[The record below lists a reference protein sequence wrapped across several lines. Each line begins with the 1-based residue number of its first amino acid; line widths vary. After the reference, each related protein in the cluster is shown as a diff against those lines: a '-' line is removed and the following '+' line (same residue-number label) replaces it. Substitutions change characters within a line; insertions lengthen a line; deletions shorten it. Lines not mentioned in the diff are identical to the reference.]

1 MSTSTM
7 NAQDVANYLQAHPA
21 FFEEH
26 AELLAAI
33 QLTSPH
39 SHRAVSL
46 QERQMEILR
55 DKNKHLELKLS
66 DLMRHGNENDRTQQ
80 RVHAW
85 TTRLLG
91 EADTHALP
99 YGVQDGLREIF
110 DVPAVAL
117 RVWQV
122 GEEFAHLE
130 VAQGVSE
137 EVRLFAAGL
146 RAPYCGANA
155 GFEAAGWLD
164 TSDTGGAPIESLAI
178 VTLRVPERGDVVV
191 GPMGRIA
198 AKHHRLR
205 GGRGGG
211 QSQAREQQD
220 GETTEAWNHLRINA
234 TSRADPSRKLR
245 RSRGLA
251 RGG

>member
-85 TTRLLG
+85 TARLLG
-91 EADTHALP
+91 GRHAC
-99 YGVQDGLREIF
+99 
-110 DVPAVAL
+110 VAL
-117 RVWQV
+117 CR
-122 GEEFAHLE
+122 
-130 VAQGVSE
+130 
-137 EVRLFAAGL
+137 
-146 RAPYCGANA
+146 
-155 GFEAAGWLD
+155 AGW
-164 TSDTGGAPIESLAI
+164 SA
-178 VTLRVPERGDVVV
+178 
-191 GPMGRIA
+191 
-198 AKHHRLR
+198 
-205 GGRGGG
+205 
-211 QSQAREQQD
+211 
-220 GETTEAWNHLRINA
+220 
-234 TSRADPSRKLR
+234 
-245 RSRGLA
+245 
-251 RGG
+251 

>member
-66 DLMRHGNENDRTQQ
+66 ELMRHGNENDRTQQ

-85 TTRLLG
+85 TTRLLA
-91 EADTHALP
+91 EADSHALP
-99 YGVQDGLREIF
+99 YAVQDGLREIF
-110 DVPAVAL
+110 EVPAVAL

-137 EVRLFAAGL
+137 DVRVFAAGL
-146 RAPYCGANA
+146 RAPYCGANE

-164 TSDTGGAPIESLAI
+164 TAEAGGEPIQSVAI
-178 VTLRVPERGDVVV
+178 VTLRVPVRGDAGASAAPAFGLLVL
-191 GPMGRIA
+191 GSPDARRFHDGMGTTYLAQIGELA
-198 AKHHRLR
+198 AAALNRLR
-205 GGRGGG
+205 
-211 QSQAREQQD
+211 D
-220 GETTEAWNHLRINA
+220 
-234 TSRADPSRKLR
+234 
-245 RSRGLA
+245 
-251 RGG
+251 

>member
-66 DLMRHGNENDRTQQ
+66 DLVRHGNENDRTQQ

-99 YGVQDGLREIF
+99 YAVQNGLREIF
-110 DVPAVAL
+110 EVPAVAL

-122 GEEFAHLE
+122 GEEFSHLE

-137 EVRLFAAGL
+137 DVRVFASGL
-146 RAPYCGANA
+146 RAPYCGENA

-164 TSDTGGAPIESLAI
+164 TSETGEAI
-178 VTLRVPERGDVVV
+178 QSVAIAALRVPVRSTSGGDADAASAPAFGLLVL
-191 GPMGRIA
+191 GSPDARRFHDGMGTTYLAQIGELA
-198 AKHHRLR
+198 AAALNRLR
-205 GGRGGG
+205 
-211 QSQAREQQD
+211 D
-220 GETTEAWNHLRINA
+220 
-234 TSRADPSRKLR
+234 
-245 RSRGLA
+245 
-251 RGG
+251 

>member
-1 MSTSTM
+1 MSTM

-21 FFEEH
+21 FFEDH

-66 DLMRHGNENDRTQQ
+66 DLVRHGNENDRTQQ
-80 RVHAW
+80 RIHAW
-85 TTRLLG
+85 TACLVG
-91 EADTHALP
+91 EADSHALP
-99 YGVQDGLREIF
+99 YTVQDGLREIF
-110 DVPAVAL
+110 EVPAVAL

-122 GEEFAHLE
+122 AEEFAHME

-146 RAPYCGANA
+146 RAPYCGPNA
-155 GFEAAGWLD
+155 GFEAAGWLELP
-164 TSDTGGAPIESLAI
+164 GAVGSVADAI
-178 VTLRVPERGDVVV
+178 QSVAIITLRVPVRDDADASAAPAFGLLVLGSPDARRFHD
-191 GPMGRIA
+191 GMGTTYLTQIGELA
-198 AKHHRLR
+198 AATLNRLR
-205 GGRGGG
+205 
-211 QSQAREQQD
+211 D
-220 GETTEAWNHLRINA
+220 
-234 TSRADPSRKLR
+234 
-245 RSRGLA
+245 
-251 RGG
+251 

>member
-99 YGVQDGLREIF
+99 YAVQDGLREIF
-110 DVPAVAL
+110 EVPAVAL

-155 GFEAAGWLD
+155 GFEAAGWLE
-164 TSDTGGAPIESLAI
+164 TAETI
-178 VTLRVPERGDVVV
+178 VTLRVPVRGDADQAAAPAFGLLVL
-191 GPMGRIA
+191 GSPDARRFHDGMGTTYLAQIGELA
-198 AKHHRLR
+198 AATLNRLR
-205 GGRGGG
+205 
-211 QSQAREQQD
+211 D
-220 GETTEAWNHLRINA
+220 
-234 TSRADPSRKLR
+234 
-245 RSRGLA
+245 
-251 RGG
+251 

>member
-1 MSTSTM
+1 
-7 NAQDVANYLQAHPA
+7 
-21 FFEEH
+21 
-26 AELLAAI
+26 
-33 QLTSPH
+33 
-39 SHRAVSL
+39 
-46 QERQMEILR
+46 MEILR
-55 DKNKHLELKLS
+55 DKHKHLELKLS

-99 YGVQDGLREIF
+99 YVVQDGLREVF
-110 DVPAVAL
+110 EVPAVAL

-155 GFEAAGWLD
+155 GFEAAGWLE
-164 TSDTGGAPIESLAI
+164 TAQTIESVAI
-178 VTLRVPERGDVVV
+178 VTLRVPVRGDADASAAPAFGLLVL
-191 GPMGRIA
+191 GSPDARRFHDGMGTTYLAQIGELA
-198 AKHHRLR
+198 AATLNRLR
-205 GGRGGG
+205 
-211 QSQAREQQD
+211 D
-220 GETTEAWNHLRINA
+220 
-234 TSRADPSRKLR
+234 
-245 RSRGLA
+245 
-251 RGG
+251 

>member
-1 MSTSTM
+1 MSTM

-66 DLMRHGNENDRTQQ
+66 DLVRHGNENDRTQQ
-80 RVHAW
+80 RIHAW
-85 TTRLLG
+85 TSHLLG
-91 EADTHALP
+91 EADSHALP
-99 YGVQDGLREIF
+99 YAVQDGLREIF
-110 DVPAVAL
+110 EVPAVAL

-122 GEEFAHLE
+122 SEEFAHLE

-146 RAPYCGANA
+146 RAPYCGPNA
-155 GFEAAGWLD
+155 GFEAAGWLELRG
-164 TSDTGGAPIESLAI
+164 TGDNAI
-178 VTLRVPERGDVVV
+178 QSVSIITLRVPVRDGAEASAAPAFGLLVLGSPDARRFHDG
-191 GPMGRIA
+191 MGTTYLAQIGELA
-198 AKHHRLR
+198 AAALNRLR
-205 GGRGGG
+205 
-211 QSQAREQQD
+211 D
-220 GETTEAWNHLRINA
+220 
-234 TSRADPSRKLR
+234 
-245 RSRGLA
+245 
-251 RGG
+251 

>member
-66 DLMRHGNENDRTQQ
+66 ELMRHGNENDRTQQ

-85 TTRLLG
+85 TTRLVG

-99 YGVQDGLREIF
+99 YVVQDGLREIF

-155 GFEAAGWLD
+155 GFEAAGWLE
-164 TSDTGGAPIESLAI
+164 TAETIESVAI
-178 VTLRVPERGDVVV
+178 ITLRVPAREDTDPAAAPAFGLLVLGSPDARRFHDG
-191 GPMGRIA
+191 MGTTYLAQIGELA
-198 AKHHRLR
+198 AAALNRLR
-205 GGRGGG
+205 
-211 QSQAREQQD
+211 D
-220 GETTEAWNHLRINA
+220 
-234 TSRADPSRKLR
+234 
-245 RSRGLA
+245 
-251 RGG
+251 

>member
-1 MSTSTM
+1 MSNM

-55 DKNKHLELKLS
+55 DKHKHLELKLS

-99 YGVQDGLREIF
+99 YAVQDGLREIF

-137 EVRLFAAGL
+137 EVRLFATGL

-155 GFEAAGWLD
+155 GFEADGWLD
-164 TSDTGGAPIESLAI
+164 AADAGSELIQSLAM
-178 VTLRVPERGDVVV
+178 VTLRAPVRGDVDPTTAPAFGLLVL
-191 GPMGRIA
+191 GSPDARRFHDGMGTTYLAQIGELA
-198 AKHHRLR
+198 AATLNRLR
-205 GGRGGG
+205 
-211 QSQAREQQD
+211 D
-220 GETTEAWNHLRINA
+220 
-234 TSRADPSRKLR
+234 
-245 RSRGLA
+245 
-251 RGG
+251 

>member
-1 MSTSTM
+1 MSTM

-21 FFEEH
+21 FFEAH

-85 TTRLLG
+85 TSRLVG

-99 YGVQDGLREIF
+99 YVVQDGLREIF
-110 DVPAVAL
+110 EVPAVTL

-155 GFEAAGWLD
+155 GFEAAGWLE
-164 TSDTGGAPIESLAI
+164 TAETIESVAI
-178 VTLRVPERGDVVV
+178 VTLRVPARGDADQTAAPAFGLLVL
-191 GPMGRIA
+191 GSPDARRFHDGMGTTYLAQIGELA
-198 AKHHRLR
+198 AAALNRLR
-205 GGRGGG
+205 
-211 QSQAREQQD
+211 D
-220 GETTEAWNHLRINA
+220 
-234 TSRADPSRKLR
+234 
-245 RSRGLA
+245 
-251 RGG
+251 

>member
-1 MSTSTM
+1 MSTM

-39 SHRAVSL
+39 RHRAVSL

-55 DKNKHLELKLS
+55 DKHKHLELKLS

-85 TTRLLG
+85 TTRLVG

-99 YGVQDGLREIF
+99 YVVQDGLREIF
-110 DVPAVAL
+110 EVPAVAL

-155 GFEAAGWLD
+155 GFEAAGWLE
-164 TSDTGGAPIESLAI
+164 TAETIESVAI
-178 VTLRVPERGDVVV
+178 VTLRVPVRGDADQTAAPAFGLLVL
-191 GPMGRIA
+191 GSPDARRFHDGMGTTYLGQIGELA
-198 AKHHRLR
+198 AATLNRLR
-205 GGRGGG
+205 
-211 QSQAREQQD
+211 D
-220 GETTEAWNHLRINA
+220 
-234 TSRADPSRKLR
+234 
-245 RSRGLA
+245 
-251 RGG
+251 

>member
-1 MSTSTM
+1 M

-55 DKNKHLELKLS
+55 DKHKHLELKLS

-85 TTRLLG
+85 TTRLVG

-99 YGVQDGLREIF
+99 YVVQDGLREIF
-110 DVPAVAL
+110 EVPAVAL

-122 GEEFAHLE
+122 GEEFTHLE

-155 GFEAAGWLD
+155 GFEAAGWLE
-164 TSDTGGAPIESLAI
+164 TAETIESVAI
-178 VTLRVPERGDVVV
+178 VTLRVPVRGDADQTAAPAFGMLVL
-191 GPMGRIA
+191 GSPDARRFHDGMGTTYLAQLGELA
-198 AKHHRLR
+198 AATLNRLR
-205 GGRGGG
+205 
-211 QSQAREQQD
+211 D
-220 GETTEAWNHLRINA
+220 
-234 TSRADPSRKLR
+234 
-245 RSRGLA
+245 
-251 RGG
+251 

>member
-1 MSTSTM
+1 MTM

-66 DLMRHGNENDRTQQ
+66 ELMRHGGENDRTQQ

-85 TTRLLG
+85 TTRLLA

-99 YGVQDGLREIF
+99 YAVRDGLREIF
-110 DVPAVAL
+110 DVLAVAL

-122 GEEFAHLE
+122 NEEFAHLE

-137 EVRLFAAGL
+137 DVRVFAAGL
-146 RAPYCGANA
+146 RAPYCGANE
-155 GFEAAGWLD
+155 GFEAAGWLEA
-164 TSDTGGAPIESLAI
+164 SEAGGEPIQSVAI
-178 VTLRVPERGDVVV
+178 VTLRAPVR
-191 GPMGRIA
+191 
-198 AKHHRLR
+198 
-205 GGRGGG
+205 
-211 QSQAREQQD
+211 D
-220 GETTEAWNHLRINA
+220 G
-234 TSRADPSRKLR
+234 ADPSAAPAFGLLVLGSQDARRFHDGMGTTYLAQIGELAAAALNRLR
-245 RSRGLA
+245 D
-251 RGG
+251 

>member
-1 MSTSTM
+1 M

-91 EADTHALP
+91 
-99 YGVQDGLREIF
+99 
-110 DVPAVAL
+110 
-117 RVWQV
+117 
-122 GEEFAHLE
+122 
-130 VAQGVSE
+130 
-137 EVRLFAAGL
+137 
-146 RAPYCGANA
+146 
-155 GFEAAGWLD
+155 
-164 TSDTGGAPIESLAI
+164 
-178 VTLRVPERGDVVV
+178 
-191 GPMGRIA
+191 
-198 AKHHRLR
+198 
-205 GGRGGG
+205 
-211 QSQAREQQD
+211 
-220 GETTEAWNHLRINA
+220 
-234 TSRADPSRKLR
+234 
-245 RSRGLA
+245 
-251 RGG
+251 